1 VDIKTNN
8 QGERRL
14 TDLRLD
20 PPVFSGFQSLTDEQR
35 SQLIPDAI
43 PQFYPA
49 QAGQRA
55 NSIVVCLHGF
65 TGTAYETR
73 PIAEA
78 CAQAGLDAVTLL
90 LPGHGYVEPK
100 TQRRQFARITAE
112 GLLTATRQILQQ
124 AHQHY
129 QRVGIFGLSMG
140 GAIALQ
146 MAAEQRVDACA
157 VAAAALRLP
166 TKAEILV
173 PLLSWAKFTLSSELQ
188 QDFYLPCYDFYH
200 SRSLR
205 ALWQVSLQARANL
218 TNITCPVYA
227 AHSHHDT
234 TIPPVVM
241 QQMQRDISTLKA
253 AVWLDDSNHVLTLDR
268 DRDTL
273 RRQVAEFM
281 VTEFM
286 AANR

>member
-8 QGERRL
+8 QVDSVL
-14 TDLRLD
+14 TNLGIE
-20 PPVFSGFQSLTDEQR
+20 PPAWSGFQALTDEQR

-49 QAGQRA
+49 QVGQRA
-55 NSIVVCLHGF
+55 KGIVVCLHGF

-78 CAQAGLDAVTLL
+78 CAQKGLDAVTLL
-90 LPGHGYVEPK
+90 LPGHGYGEPT

-166 TKAEILV
+166 TKAEILI
-173 PLLSWAKFTLSSELQ
+173 PLLSWAKFTLSSELT

-200 SRSLR
+200 SRALR

-218 TNITCPVYA
+218 THITCPVYA

-281 VTEFM
+281 V
-286 AANR
+286 ANL